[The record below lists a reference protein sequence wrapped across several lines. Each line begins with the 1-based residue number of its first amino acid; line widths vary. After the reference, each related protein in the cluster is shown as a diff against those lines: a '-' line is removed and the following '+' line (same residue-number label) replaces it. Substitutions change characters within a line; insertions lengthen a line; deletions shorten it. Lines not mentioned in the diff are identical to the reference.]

1 MIDLH
6 AGNIEGIITIFKGAD
21 PCNLDELP
29 SFKNLITDNGLRLFG
44 SSDNFLR
51 YCNIGSGS
59 TVPSASDT
67 SLTNRLRGSNT
78 INGIDVSGADNT
90 DALNPF
96 VYKRRRIRF
105 APTGSAYNVSEI
117 AFGEDAAGLNLFNR
131 VLVKD
136 VGGSPI
142 SLSVLGDEFLDVQI
156 EVRVYPPMTDMAGTL
171 TPTGKDTTPRT
182 WTARASGAGGTL
194 SNRSYDAWTAD
205 GDLIGL
211 RSGVAQTLA
220 FTGSLPTIFSTPT
233 GSLGAAQ
240 ANTATMTATGA
251 SYIRTIS
258 AGLTNWVGLIKTIRL
273 QSDGNNMN
281 IEFDPP
287 FDKKNTDTFEI
298 KFKMSWGRR

>member
-1 MIDLH
+1 MINLH
-6 AGNIEGIITIFKGAD
+6 AGNLEGIITIFKGAD
-21 PCNLDELP
+21 LCNLEELP

-44 SSDNFLR
+44 SSAGYIN

-78 INGIDVSGADNT
+78 VNGADVLGADNT

-136 VGGSPI
+136 GGGSPI

-156 EVRVYPPMTDMAGTL
+156 EVRVYPPITDMTGTL

-182 WTARASGAGGTL
+182 WTARASGNGGTL
-194 SNRSYDAWTAD
+194 SSSSFDAWTAE
-205 GDLIGL
+205 GNLIGL
-211 RSGVAQTLA
+211 KSGIAPTLA
-220 FTGSLPTIFSTPT
+220 FTGSLPPIFSTPT

-240 ANTATMTATGA
+240 ANTATMTASGA
-251 SYIRTIS
+251 SYTKTIT
-258 AGLTNWVGLIKTIRL
+258 AGLSNWVGLIKTIRL

-287 FDKKNTDTFEI
+287 FDKKGVDTFEI
-298 KFKMSWGRR
+298 KYKMSWGRR

>member
-44 SSDNFLR
+44 SSVNYIA

-59 TVPSASDT
+59 TAPSASDT

-78 INGIDVSGADNT
+78 FNGVDVNGADNT

-117 AFGEDAAGLNLFNR
+117 AFGADAAGLNLFNR

-136 VGGSPI
+136 GGGSPI
-142 SLSVLGDEFLDVQI
+142 SLSVLEDEFLDVQI
-156 EVRVYPPMTDMAGTL
+156 EVRVYPPMTDMTGTL
-171 TPTGKDTTPRT
+171 IPTGKDTASRT
-182 WTARASGAGGTL
+182 WTARSSGSGGIL

-205 GDLIGL
+205 GNLIGL
-211 RSGVAQTLA
+211 SNGVAQSLA
-220 FTGSLPTIFSTPT
+220 FTGSLPPIFSTPT
-233 GSLGAAQ
+233 GTLGGAQ
-240 ANTATMTATGA
+240 TNTADMSTSGA
-251 SYIRTIS
+251 SYTRTIT
-258 AGLTNWVGLIKTIRL
+258 AGLSNWVGLIKTIRL
-273 QSDGNNMN
+273 HSDGNNMS

-287 FDKKNTDTFEI
+287 FDKKNVDTFEI
-298 KFKMSWGRR
+298 KYKMSWGRR

>member
-6 AGNIEGIITIFKGAD
+6 AGMLEGIITIFKGAD
-21 PCNLDELP
+21 PCTLEELP

-44 SSDNFLR
+44 SSAGYIQ

-59 TVPSASDT
+59 ATPTPSDT

-78 INGIDVSGADNT
+78 INGVDVSGADNT

-136 VGGSPI
+136 GGGSPI

-156 EVRVYPPMTDMAGTL
+156 EVRVYPPMTDMTGTL
-171 TPTGKDTTPRT
+171 TPTGKDTTQRT
-182 WTARASGAGGTL
+182 WTARASGDGGTL
-194 SNRSYDAWTAD
+194 SNNAYSAWTAN
-205 GDLIGL
+205 GGLIGL
-211 RSGVAQTLA
+211 TQGIAQSLA
-220 FTGSLPTIFSTPT
+220 FTGSLPPIFSTPT

-240 ANTATMTATGA
+240 TNTATMAASGA
-251 SYIRTIS
+251 SYIRTIT
-258 AGLTNWVGLIKTIRL
+258 AGLLNWVGMIKTIRL

>member
-1 MIDLH
+1 MIDIH
-6 AGNIEGIITIFKGAD
+6 AGNLVGIITIFKGAD

-44 SSDNFLR
+44 SSANYIN

-67 SLTNRLRGSNT
+67 SLANRLRGSNT
-78 INGIDVSGADNT
+78 ANGADINGVDNT

-96 VYKRRRIRF
+96 VYRRRLIRF
-105 APTGSAYNVSEI
+105 VPTGSAYNVSEI
-117 AFGEDAAGLNLFNR
+117 AFGADSAGLNLFNR

-136 VGGSPI
+136 GGGSPI
-142 SLSVLGDEFLDVQI
+142 SLSVLGDEFLDVRI
-156 EVRVYPPMTDMAGTL
+156 EVRVYPPMTDMTGTL

-182 WTARASGAGGTL
+182 WTARASGSGGTL
-194 SNRSYDAWTAD
+194 SNSKYDAWTAD
-205 GDLIGL
+205 GNLIGL
-211 RSGVAQTLA
+211 AQGAVQSLA
-220 FTGSLPTIFSTPT
+220 FTGSLSPIFSTPT
-233 GSLGAAQ
+233 GSLGGAQ
-240 ANTATMTATGA
+240 TNTATMSASGA
-251 SYIRTIS
+251 SYTKTIG
-258 AGLTNWVGLIKTIRL
+258 AELTGWVGLIKTIRL